1 MSKKGL
7 DRILLCFIESYCL
20 LPVFEMS
27 SGVTRKCGLEAF
39 SRSTSHLCT
48 LVLLSHKLW
57 IQQNSV
63 LVELIKTLCVNW
75 RAENCKHTYWYICSA
90 HTHASLSH

>member
-27 SGVTRKCGLEAF
+27 SGVTRKCGLLRLSAPPLL
-39 SRSTSHLCT
+39 TCT
-48 LVLLSHKLW
+48 HSSCTPTVMDSPEFCACGAHHKH
-57 IQQNSV
+57 SV
-63 LVELIKTLCVNW
+63 LTGKQRTI
-75 RAENCKHTYWYICSA
+75 
-90 HTHASLSH
+90 HTHIDTPALLT